1 MKLIAWVLLEE
12 VEQRKGKWKLG
23 ASHPRG
29 NPPGMD
35 TAIFLFLIFHYSPQF
50 AVDFSALC

>member
-12 VEQRKGKWKLG
+12 VEQRKGKCKLG